1 MFLAMAYP
9 HKIQSYL
16 GLALMLSLV
25 SFVPSPTWA
34 ACKNAG
40 GSAGSQK
47 FGSEVSGNSVTI
59 CAAAEKVTPAR
70 TAVYKAPTKTI
81 AKVVAKTVAPKK
93 AIFRRQA
100 PRVVPAPA
108 PKPPLVSK
116 RITKVVTKAKP
127 KLITKPGTANLT
139 ADTASFS
146 PAQVVANVYPS
157 NQLAIGQVATFSV
170 LANTHFRSGKLLG
183 SPTEVRFTP
192 ISTNWVFSQ
201 GSAGFGNTLHLAFDS
216 TGTHTVQVAVTYSV
230 AYRYKGIQNWVSEPD
245 TIQVIDDLFVEVSE
259 PSSGQVIDEGTQGS
273 RRVLLVGE
281 SCPARSSVFGCD

>member
-1 MFLAMAYP
+1 MFQAMAYP
-9 HKIQSYL
+9 HKIQSFL
-16 GLALMLSLV
+16 GLALMLCLV
-25 SFVPSPTWA
+25 SFVPAPTWA
-34 ACKNAG
+34 ACKNSG

-47 FGSEVSGNSVTI
+47 FGSQVSGNSVTI
-59 CAAAEKVTPAR
+59 CASAVQVTPSR
-70 TAVYKAPTKTI
+70 TAVVKSPPKIT
-81 AKVVAKTVAPKK
+81 AKVVVKTVDPKK
-93 AIFRRQA
+93 AIFRRQP

-108 PKPPLVSK
+108 PKPPSVSK

-146 PAQVVANVYPS
+146 PAQVVANVHPS

-170 LANTHFRSGKLLG
+170 LATTHFRSGRLLG

-192 ISTNWVFSQ
+192 ISTSWVLSQ

-216 TGTHTVQVAVTYSV
+216 TGSHTVHVAVTYSV
-230 AYRYKGIQNWVSEPD
+230 AYRYKGLKNWVSEPD
-245 TIQVIDDLFVEVSE
+245 TIQVVDDLFVEVSE
-259 PSSGQVIDEGTQGS
+259 PTAGPVSDEGTQGS

-281 SCPARSSVFGCD
+281 SCPAISSVFGCN